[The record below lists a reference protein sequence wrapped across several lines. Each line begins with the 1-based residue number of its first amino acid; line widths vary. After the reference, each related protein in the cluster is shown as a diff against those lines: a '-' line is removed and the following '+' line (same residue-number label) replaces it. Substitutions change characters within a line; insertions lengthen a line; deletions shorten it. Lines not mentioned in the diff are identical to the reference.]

1 MKIVLSIVFLSTAL
15 VFAQEPSSD
24 AAATREDV
32 LQLFSIMQVNQ
43 QMHTMMDAMMK
54 QQKSLIHDTARRK
67 NPNIDQRELDRLDR
81 MMDETVK
88 GFPVEGLLDDMV
100 PVYQK
105 HLSKTDVAAM
115 GTFYS
120 SPTGQK
126 LLREMPAMTSE
137 AMQAAY
143 GRLQQQ
149 MEAMTERIDKAMKD
163 DEQQNPVPNTQPK
176 PKTKAKPNSS
186 PQSL

>member
-1 MKIVLSIVFLSTAL
+1 MRMVLSVILLTGTL
-15 VFAQEPSSD
+15 
-24 AAATREDV
+24 AAAQDVPATKEDV
-32 LQLFSIMQVNQ
+32 LQLFSIMQINQ

-54 QQKSLIHDTARRK
+54 QQKALVHETARRK
-67 NPNIDQRELDRLDR
+67 NPNITQPELNRLDR
-81 MMDETVK
+81 MMDETIQD
-88 GFPVEGLLDDMV
+88 FPVEGLLDDMV

-105 HLSKTDVAAM
+105 HLNKTDVAAM

-143 GRLQQQ
+143 GRLQKQ
-149 MEAMTERIDKAMKD
+149 METITERIDKAIEQ
-163 DEQQNPVPNTQPK
+163 DERQNPAP
-176 PKTKAKPNSS
+176 KAKPKSQPTPI
-186 PQSL
+186 PQSLQN

>member
-1 MKIVLSIVFLSTAL
+1 MKTVLSIFLLGAAVAL
-15 VFAQEPSSD
+15 AQEPAPD
-24 AAATREDV
+24 TPATREDV
-32 LQLFSIMQVNQ
+32 LHLFSIMQVNQ
-43 QMHTMMDAMMK
+43 QMYTMMDAMMN
-54 QQKSLIHDTARRK
+54 QQKSLVHDTARRK
-67 NPNIDQRELDRLDR
+67 NPSITQKDLDRLDR
-81 MMDETVK
+81 MMDETIK
-88 GFPVEGLLDDMV
+88 DFPVEGMLDDMV

-143 GRLQQQ
+143 GRLQKQ
-149 MEAMTERIDKAMKD
+149 MEVMTERMDKAIENN
-163 DEQQNPVPNTQPK
+163 EQQKPTPRAQPK
-176 PKTKAKPNSS
+176 PI
-186 PQSL
+186 PQSLQN

>member
-1 MKIVLSIVFLSTAL
+1 MKIALSIILLSTTL
-15 VFAQEPSSD
+15 LFAQEAAPD
-24 AAATREDV
+24 GAATREDV
-32 LQLFSIMQVNQ
+32 LQLFSIMQINQ
-43 QMHTMMDAMMK
+43 QMHTMMDAMIK
-54 QQKSLIHDTARRK
+54 QQKSLIHESARRK
-67 NPNIDQRELDRLDR
+67 NPNINQQELDRLDR
-81 MMDETVK
+81 MMDETIK
-88 GFPVEGLLDDMV
+88 DFPVEGLLDDMV

-149 MEAMTERIDKAMKD
+149 MEAMTERIDKVMKEN
-163 DEQQNPVPNTQPK
+163 EQQRPAP
-176 PKTKAKPNSS
+176 KAKPKPQPPSI
-186 PQSL
+186 PQSLQN

>member
-1 MKIVLSIVFLSTAL
+1 MKIVLSIIVLSTAL
-15 VFAQEPSSD
+15 IFAQEPAPD
-24 AAATREDV
+24 AAATRDDV
-32 LQLFSIMQVNQ
+32 LQLFSIMQINQ

-54 QQKSLIHDTARRK
+54 QQKSLVHDTARRK
-67 NPNIDQRELDRLDR
+67 NPNINQQELDRLDR
-81 MMDETVK
+81 MMDETIK
-88 GFPVEGLLDDMV
+88 DFPVEGLLDDMV

-149 MEAMTERIDKAMKD
+149 MEAMTERIDKVMKEN
-163 DEQQNPVPNTQPK
+163 EQQNPSPKAQPQ
-176 PKTKAKPNSS
+176 PKTKPNSI
-186 PQSL
+186 PQSLQN

>member
-1 MKIVLSIVFLSTAL
+1 MKIVLSIFLLSAAVVL
-15 VFAQEPSSD
+15 AQEPAPD
-24 AAATREDV
+24 TPATRQDV
-32 LQLFSIMQVNQ
+32 LQLFSVMQINQ

-54 QQKSLIHDTARRK
+54 QQKSLVHDTARRK
-67 NPNIDQRELDRLDR
+67 NPSITQQELNRLDR

-88 GFPVEGLLDDMV
+88 DFPVEGMLDDMV

-120 SPTGQK
+120 SATGQK

-143 GRLQQQ
+143 GRLQKQ
-149 MEAMTERIDKAMKD
+149 MEIMTERIDEAIKEN
-163 DEQQNPVPNTQPK
+163 EQQKPAPKAQPK
-176 PKTKAKPNSS
+176 PQPKPV
-186 PQSL
+186 PQSLQN

>member
-1 MKIVLSIVFLSTAL
+1 MVLSVILLTGTLSA
-15 VFAQEPSSD
+15 AQYVP
-24 AAATREDV
+24 ATKEDV
-32 LQLFSIMQVNQ
+32 LQLFSIMQINQ

-54 QQKSLIHDTARRK
+54 QQKALVHETARRK
-67 NPNIDQRELDRLDR
+67 NPNITHQELNRLDR
-81 MMDETVK
+81 MMDETIQD
-88 GFPVEGLLDDMV
+88 FPVEGLLDDMV

-105 HLSKTDVAAM
+105 HLNKTDVAAM

-143 GRLQQQ
+143 GRLQKQ
-149 MEAMTERIDKAMKD
+149 METITERIDKAIEQ
-163 DEQQNPVPNTQPK
+163 DERQNPAS
-176 PKTKAKPNSS
+176 KAKPKSQPTPI
-186 PQSL
+186 PQSLQN